1 MFRVGFRWVTVLL
14 DANNRSLCFLFV
26 VTFAEELVAEATNIL
41 AFLREND
48 RTALVEFYQFL
59 LSEPNSDEITAIAMS
74 TRQQMYGAVTRQ
86 QETYGTA
93 GCIAEKSLPDLQ
105 RCLVELNNMMATH
118 CPILYA
124 QIVASSLADREV
136 TMLEQGKHTP
146 NKHACLDFF
155 TGYTI
160 DRSPRS
166 SPRMCLI
173 MSISLSLVTVPMQKD
188 IRVIWG

>member
-1 MFRVGFRWVTVLL
+1 MF
-14 DANNRSLCFLFV
+14 DASRRSLCFLFV

-59 LSEPNSDEITAIAMS
+59 LSEPNSDEITAIAIS

-86 QETYGTA
+86 QGTYRTA

-105 RCLVELNNMMATH
+105 RCLVELKNTMATE

-136 TMLEQGKHTP
+136 TMLEKGKHTRTTL
-146 NKHACLDFF
+146 A
-155 TGYTI
+155 
-160 DRSPRS
+160 
-166 SPRMCLI
+166 
-173 MSISLSLVTVPMQKD
+173 SL
-188 IRVIWG
+188 